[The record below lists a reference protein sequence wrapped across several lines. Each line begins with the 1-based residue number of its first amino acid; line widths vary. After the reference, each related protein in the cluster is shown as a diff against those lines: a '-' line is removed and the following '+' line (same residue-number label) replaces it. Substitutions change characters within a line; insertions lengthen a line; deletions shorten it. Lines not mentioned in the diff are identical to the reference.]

1 MFSRLGRGVNMR
13 ETLNRRWEQ
22 KHSQHFITHKVQ
34 IEANSQGM
42 RNIQLE
48 HLWRAIV
55 VIEEQDDELV
65 AKVGG
70 SYFSNEIWEAP
81 LPEEIVLSN
90 IKTYE
95 GKADPQDHLDHFND
109 IMESHMVSDLTK
121 CRVFAITLSNGAK
134 K

>member
-22 KHSQHFITHKVQ
+22 KHSQHSITHKVK

-70 SYFSNEIWEAP
+70 SSFSNEIWEAP
-81 LPEEIVLSN
+81 LPEEIVLPN

-95 GKADPQDHLDHFND
+95 GKLIPKIIWTIL
-109 IMESHMVSDLTK
+109 MT
-121 CRVFAITLSNGAK
+121 
-134 K
+134 